1 MKCCCDSD
9 GFQAAF
15 YEECEV
21 LNYDDLRSLII
32 TMLKPRSCRL
42 PMSEVGLY
50 KQTYFDQCILW
61 HTLLPQVEAQLKTL
75 YQAMLTV

>member
-1 MKCCCDSD
+1 MTQVDHAHSALATVMAFKQ
-9 GFQAAF
+9 FQAAF

-50 KQTYFDQCILW
+50 TQLALIDVFYGILCSYR
-61 HTLLPQVEAQLKTL
+61 LKHS
-75 YQAMLTV
+75 